1 MTAHFKFSIKLTFT
15 RARPAVRSAYSSGDE
30 KGRPSNSIQDPFSYP
45 FAGVVPSL
53 SPSELSCGLPLPP
66 VPSPLSTASSPPSPP
81 PRAPG
86 GAASRPLPSAAP
98 PPAACL
104 PTRWRS
110 GPASGSKFKLHA
122 HTSAFSLSLSS
133 EQHFVFAARESV
145 GQVRG
150 QQWGREGPSV
160 EHIQDPFSDPFARAL
175 PSLSPS
181 GLPRGRPF
189 PSVPSP
195 LSTGSS
201 PPSPPPRDLS
211 VSFTHTRQL
220 SALA

>member
-1 MTAHFKFSIKLTFT
+1 MYPVGRYIIILTREGWGTSTHPPYFEHCTGAPSPNGASASAPVPFRRRAGPPPPPAHRPLTENRQLYFE
-15 RARPAVRSAYSSGDE
+15 PGC
-30 KGRPSNSIQDPFSYP
+30 IQDPFSDP
-45 FAGVVPSL
+45 FARALPSL
-53 SPSELSCGLPLPP
+53 SPSGLPRGRPFP
-66 VPSPLSTASSPPSPP
+66 SVPSPLSTGSSPPSPP

-160 EHIQDPFSDPFARAL
+160 EQPSSKYKLTPTHVGGAL
-175 PSLSPS
+175 WE
-181 GLPRGRPF
+181 GRRGR
-189 PSVPSP
+189 
-195 LSTGSS
+195 
-201 PPSPPPRDLS
+201 
-211 VSFTHTRQL
+211 
-220 SALA
+220 